1 MGTCIRQVPS
11 FFAIFLKESQRK
23 VIRINNNIGIIIET
37 NYNYAYVYLNDEI
50 IEVTLSKNIK
60 GIMNRTVFTG
70 DHVLIKNKKVIEI
83 LGRKNILSRN
93 KIDNTK
99 NNPKLNDTI
108 IATNIDLALIV
119 ASPNMPKLHPRFIDR
134 YILILNKSNINY
146 KIVIN
151 KADLLD
157 EESKQIIEEFQN
169 RGVEVIITSTYSNEG
184 IEKLKKIIKDK
195 QVILVGQS
203 GVGKSSLAS
212 TLTENKNIIS
222 SHVGDKTERGRHT
235 TTKSSLYKL
244 DDSSFI
250 IDSPGIRAVSIKHL
264 NISDIKDYFKE
275 FDEFTC
281 KYKDCSHINEPI
293 NDCGIKKALKTGKI
307 SKYRYESY
315 IKLIS
320 EIK

>member
-1 MGTCIRQVPS
+1 M
-11 FFAIFLKESQRK
+11 
-23 VIRINNNIGIIIET
+23 ININKNIGIIIET
-37 NYNYAYVYLNDEI
+37 NYNFAYVYLNEEI
-50 IEVTLSKNIK
+50 KEVTLSKDIK

-70 DHVLIKNKKVIEI
+70 DHVVIKDNQVIEI
-83 LGRKNILSRN
+83 LERKNILSRN
-93 KIDNTK
+93 KVDNTK

-134 YILILNKSNINY
+134 YILILNKSNIDY

-157 EESKQIIEEFQN
+157 EESKNIIKDFKN
-169 RGVEVIITSTYSNEG
+169 RGLEVILTSTFSNEG
-184 IEKLKKIIKDK
+184 IEDLQSLIKDK
-195 QVILVGQS
+195 QVIFVGQS

-212 TLTENKNIIS
+212 ALTQNENIIS
-222 SHVGDKTERGRHT
+222 SHVGNKTERGRHT

-244 DDSSFI
+244 DNSSFI
-250 IDSPGIRAVSIKHL
+250 IDSPGIRAISIKHL
-264 NISDIKDYFKE
+264 DISDIKDYFKE
-275 FDEFTC
+275 FSEFSC
-281 KYKDCSHINEPI
+281 KYKDCNHINEPL
-293 NDCGIKKALKTGKI
+293 NDCGIKKALNSGKI

-315 IKLIS
+315 VKLIS